1 MARRL
6 VVALGSGPAPLAAGG
21 GARRALLAAASEP
34 ASAAPVTDGA
44 ARFEVVTP
52 TLIRVQVAE
61 DGRFED
67 GSTQTTAGRLPSSAK
82 FTTTIRGGDRIIR
95 TSRLTLRW
103 RRGATTV
110 DGTTLRVKVGR
121 QTLAPKP
128 GPNPSPLGGW
138 RRSLDLINGPVPL
151 HEGVLSRAGWYLLDD
166 SATALMTADGG
177 FAPRAPHQG
186 HYQDLYLFAYGSDL
200 ARALRDLRTLTG
212 PAPLL
217 PRKAFGVWYSRW
229 WPYSE
234 SDWQALLQ
242 RFRQEKVPVDT
253 ISLDTDYKQ
262 VSDPVS
268 SGIAATAVGAPGLPY
283 SWNGWDWNRDLY
295 PDPAR
300 FLRWAHDNGLEAG

>member
-6 VVALGSGPAPLAAGG
+6 LVVLVFTAALMPA
-21 GARRALLAAASEP
+21 S
-34 ASAAPVTDGA
+34 ASAAPVTDGS
-44 ARFEVVTP
+44 ARFEVITP
-52 TLIRVQVAE
+52 TLVRVQVAE

-67 GSTQTTAGRLPSSAK
+67 GPTQTTEGRLPSRAK
-82 FTTTIRGGDRIIR
+82 FTTTVRGGERIIR

-138 RRSLDLINGPVPL
+138 RRSLDLIDGAVPL
-151 HEGVLSRAGWYLLDD
+151 HEGMLSRAGWYLLDD
-166 SATALMTADGG
+166 SATALMNADGG
-177 FAPRAPHQG
+177 FTPRAPHQG
-186 HYQDLYLFAYGSDL
+186 TYQDLYLFAYGRDL
-200 ARALRDLRTLTG
+200 TRGLRDLRTLTG

-234 SDWQALLQ
+234 GDWQALLA
-242 RFRQEKVPVDT
+242 RFRQEKVPLDT
-253 ISLDTDYKQ
+253 ISLDTDFKQ
-262 VSDPVS
+262 VSDPVGS
-268 SGIAATAVGAPGLPY
+268 SIAASIVGAPGLPP
-283 SWNGWDWNRDLY
+283 SWNSRDG
-295 PDPAR
+295 DPT
-300 FLRWAHDNGLEAG
+300 N